1 MNPEEVKKLAEDAI
15 LAGKVGRNL
24 PGSGVCSSKK
34 CFKKVRVTK
43 TNYRRNFINK
53 FQLEETL
60 TRNKKKKLKKKRKRH
75 RDILEQQLREI
86 EGMSVDMVDSPEQKV
101 FINSNT

>member
-1 MNPEEVKKLAEDAI
+1 LAAI
-15 LAGKVGRNL
+15 CRAAPCAAPR
-24 PGSGVCSSKK
+24 SAS
-34 CFKKVRVTK
+34 
-43 TNYRRNFINK
+43 RRFESQKHITDGILKNK

-86 EGMSVDMVDSPEQKV
+86 EGMSVDMVDSPGDEQKV